1 MTMGGGGKMPTRLVD
16 AAAEDADTSEAW
28 AVDLLRGA
36 EPYRAPAG
44 RKQRVQLRLG
54 RAGKRPRRLFLRPA
68 LVGLVM
74 FSCGAIASSAFGRWP
89 AWVVDAYHRVVGD
102 APPPAPVPASEARAH
117 RLRRAEIP
125 AQPAAPAV
133 AAADPVAS
141 VRPPAP
147 RREAPAPIR
156 ARRAAPAAAPD
167 DAATIMEAMR
177 ALRVE
182 RNPARARQLLGRY
195 LEQSPNGALA
205 EEALALS
212 LEAAV
217 ARGDGDAAA
226 LAARYLKL
234 YPSGP
239 FQALARQT
247 IAGR

>member
-1 MTMGGGGKMPTRLVD
+1 V
-16 AAAEDADTSEAW
+16 
-28 AVDLLRGA
+28 
-36 EPYRAPAG
+36 
-44 RKQRVQLRLG
+44 
-54 RAGKRPRRLFLRPA
+54 
-68 LVGLVM
+68 VM
-74 FSCGAIASSAFGRWP
+74 FSCGAIASSAFGHWP
-89 AWVVDAYHRVVGD
+89 AWVVDAYHRVVGG
-102 APPPAPVPASEARAH
+102 APPAPVPASETHAPRV
-117 RLRRAEIP
+117 RRAEIP
-125 AQPAAPAV
+125 TSPAPAV
-133 AAADPVAS
+133 VAS
-141 VRPPAP
+141 EPVTIAAPPPPAP
-147 RREAPAPIR
+147 RRAAPAPVR
-156 ARRAAPAAAPD
+156 ARRAAPAAAPE

-195 LEQSPNGALA
+195 LEQYPNGALA

>member
-1 MTMGGGGKMPTRLVD
+1 MMMGGGGKTPTRLID
-16 AAAEDADTSEAW
+16 GAPEDAGTSETW

-54 RAGKRPRRLFLRPA
+54 RAGKRPRRLFLRTA
-68 LVGLVM
+68 LVGVAM
-74 FSCGAIASSAFGRWP
+74 FGCGAVASSAFGHWP
-89 AWVVDAYHRVVGD
+89 AWVVDAYHRVVGSAPSAPVPASATRAHHVRRAELPAPPAAPIVTASEPVTI
-102 APPPAPVPASEARAH
+102 APPPAP
-117 RLRRAEIP
+117 RR
-125 AQPAAPAV
+125 AAPA
-133 AAADPVAS
+133 PV
-141 VRPPAP
+141 
-147 RREAPAPIR
+147 R
-156 ARRAAPAAAPD
+156 ARRAAPATSSE

-195 LEQSPNGALA
+195 LEQYPNGALA

-217 ARGDGDAAA
+217 ARGDSDAAV
-226 LAARYLKL
+226 LASRYLKL

>member
-1 MTMGGGGKMPTRLVD
+1 M
-16 AAAEDADTSEAW
+16 
-28 AVDLLRGA
+28 
-36 EPYRAPAG
+36 
-44 RKQRVQLRLG
+44 
-54 RAGKRPRRLFLRPA
+54 
-68 LVGLVM
+68 
-74 FSCGAIASSAFGRWP
+74 
-89 AWVVDAYHRVVGD
+89 
-102 APPPAPVPASEARAH
+102 
-117 RLRRAEIP
+117 
-125 AQPAAPAV
+125 
-133 AAADPVAS
+133 
-141 VRPPAP
+141 
-147 RREAPAPIR
+147 R
-156 ARRAAPAAAPD
+156 ARRAATPAAAPD

-195 LEQSPNGALA
+195 LEQYPNGALA

>member
-1 MTMGGGGKMPTRLVD
+1 MPTRLVD
-16 AAAEDADTSEAW
+16 AAADDADTSEAW

-74 FSCGAIASSAFGRWP
+74 FSCGAIASSAFGHWP
-89 AWVVDAYHRVVGD
+89 AWVVDAYHRVVGN
-102 APPPAPVPASEARAH
+102 APPPPVPASEPRAH
-117 RLRRAEIP
+117 RVRRAEIP

-141 VRPPAP
+141 VRPPAL
-147 RREAPAPIR
+147 RRDATAPMR
-156 ARRAAPAAAPD
+156 ARRAAPAAAPE
-167 DAATIMEAMR
+167 DAAMIMEAMR

-195 LEQSPNGALA
+195 LEQYPNGALA